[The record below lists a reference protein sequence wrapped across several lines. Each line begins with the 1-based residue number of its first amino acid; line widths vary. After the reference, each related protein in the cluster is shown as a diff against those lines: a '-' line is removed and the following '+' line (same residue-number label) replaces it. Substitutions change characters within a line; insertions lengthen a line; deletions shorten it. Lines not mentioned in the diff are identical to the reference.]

1 MDKLCNNVL
10 KHIVFL
16 FNFFLFLAG
25 TTILAVGIYMKLHM
39 NNYFD
44 FIESPYLNWSIVFII
59 MGMVLITVSFF
70 ACCGTCNEN
79 ATVLFTYA
87 TIMAI
92 FLMAQIATGATFYFC
107 RNDAHQFLSSTME
120 KQMQDYDEWE
130 NKNNYSSYKN
140 TYLNNTDNYVSSI
153 NQTWNSISFNFKCC
167 GVQSYKD
174 WQNTTFGNGL
184 NVPTMCC
191 KNPTNGCGLNLLSKS
206 DDEVNT
212 TIYTDGCL
220 LKMESF
226 ITNNLVT
233 IAGVGLGM
241 AIYQLIGVFLS
252 CILAARMRREFN
264 YYI

>member
-1 MDKLCNNVL
+1 MLSFWAISNIYFITIFLFIDMDKLCNNVL

-44 FIESPYLNWSIVFII
+44 FIQSPYFN
-59 MGMVLITVSFF
+59 
-70 ACCGTCNEN
+70 
-79 ATVLFTYA
+79 
-87 TIMAI
+87 
-92 FLMAQIATGATFYFC
+92 
-107 RNDAHQFLSSTME
+107 
-120 KQMQDYDEWE
+120 
-130 NKNNYSSYKN
+130 
-140 TYLNNTDNYVSSI
+140 SSI
-153 NQTWNSISFNFKCC
+153 IFI
-167 GVQSYKD
+167 
-174 WQNTTFGNGL
+174 
-184 NVPTMCC
+184 MCC
-191 KNPTNGCGLNLLSKS
+191 KNPIDGCGLKLLSKS